1 MRRARAGDLF
11 QGLPADYIPAGRFGM
26 RELWRSAVF
35 FAVILIAFLGLFG
48 REQSAADETVDVK
61 APTPTE
67 DEPAL
72 FVG

>member
-1 MRRARAGDLF
+1 
-11 QGLPADYIPAGRFGM
+11 M

>member
-1 MRRARAGDLF
+1 
-11 QGLPADYIPAGRFGM
+11 M
-26 RELWRSAVF
+26 RELWWSAVF

-48 REQSAADETVDVK
+48 REQRADETVDVNT
-61 APTPTE
+61 PTPTE

>member
-1 MRRARAGDLF
+1 
-11 QGLPADYIPAGRFGM
+11 M

-48 REQSAADETVDVK
+48 REQRAVDETVDVNT
-61 APTPTE
+61 PTPTE